1 MLVSI
6 ASLSPILVVAPMAD
20 IFGREAVIL
29 VVGIFVG
36 LWGVASVVK
45 RGSLRPDEVEA
56 LAGRY
61 SASGVPVDPV
71 TAATSPAD
79 LAGGVPLTSPD
90 RLGLDGSEAR
100 R

>member
-1 MLVSI
+1 
-6 ASLSPILVVAPMAD
+6 
-20 IFGREAVIL
+20 VIL
-29 VVGIFVG
+29 AVGIFVG

-56 LAGRY
+56 RAG
-61 SASGVPVDPV
+61 ASMSGAPVDPM

-79 LAGGVPLTSPD
+79 LAGGVHVTSPD
-90 RLGLDGSEAR
+90 GLGLDGSEAR